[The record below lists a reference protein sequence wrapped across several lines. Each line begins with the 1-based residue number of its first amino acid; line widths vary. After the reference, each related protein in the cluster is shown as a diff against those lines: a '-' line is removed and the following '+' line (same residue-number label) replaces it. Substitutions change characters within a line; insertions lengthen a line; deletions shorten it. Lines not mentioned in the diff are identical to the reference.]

1 MKIDESCINH
11 NAVKLVTELVEA
23 RYDTI
28 ENADKQNIERG
39 YLLMTLGE
47 IAGVC
52 AFAEALK
59 EVLKC

>member
-1 MKIDESCINH
+1 MKIDESCIDH
-11 NAVKLVTELVEA
+11 NAVRIITELVEA
-23 RYDTI
+23 RYEMI
-28 ENADKQNIERG
+28 EDADKQSIERG